1 MPDRKTWN
9 KKTILLALHACGVAI
24 VTVMLWVY
32 EPMVGLSL
40 WVVVPWAAFLL
51 STFLLAAL
59 PLPWFAHRRFDPIF
73 IGSEALLLGTIL
85 SFYFRSESWLFYPL
99 LLAAV
104 LLAALARRLVWAI
117 GMGVA
122 VAAAH
127 LLINVGE
134 IQLDPGVLILQTAL
148 ILITAGVIGYLT
160 EELSREEATTTL
172 LDNALEIST
181 LLAGALEAEEV
192 YNRLT
197 ELVARLFRAGRVAV
211 ILTDPG
217 SGEGHVCAAIDHGER
232 VTDVRIDLERY
243 PEIQTALERR
253 APVMITRPDE
263 HPDMAGVRSRLPG
276 DVRRSSILVVPI
288 FADEEARGVLLVR
301 LERPGYSFSDHE
313 IKFVRIMADAAGQAL
328 MRAEHFAEL
337 AEAAR
342 RDSLTGLY
350 NMRIFHRRLAD
361 EIDRC
366 DRTGGR
372 LSLVMVDADYLKH
385 VNDTYGHLAGDRV
398 IRDMAVIL
406 LDAVRSIDTVARY
419 GGEEFALLLPE
430 TGDERAL
437 VVAERVRGQ
446 IEHQRHD
453 GVPEPVTVSVGI
465 ATYPDDANTPTEL
478 IHKADLAL
486 YASKNRGRNR
496 TTRYSGLERS
506 SEEILELEHGEGTQP
521 YLQDTE
527 IVDSLREALSGL
539 ESHRE
544 TGRHFDVIA
553 SLAAVMQARDEEAFD
568 QLKDVATV
576 AELFLANLP
585 LTDRQRWTIQV
596 ACLLRDLGKLA
607 ISEQLLYKKDFL
619 TRDEYRVVRQHPVV
633 SARIIAPVK
642 GFDAVAPYVR
652 HHHERWDGKGYPD
665 GLKGEEIPYGAR
677 IVGLIDAFQAMV
689 TRRPYATRA
698 RGLRYA
704 YEEIRRNAGTQFD
717 PDLVERFLFLIDG
730 NREIISTLVAEREGA
745 SVEDPESAEPTEA
758 IEPGGGDDPAS
769 DSGTEEPTLDEIS
782 AEGDEDE
789 AIAPSTHTHSG
800 RG

>member
-24 VTVMLWVY
+24 VTVLLWVY
-32 EPMVGLSL
+32 EPPAGLSL
-40 WVVVPWAAFLL
+40 WVILPWAAFLL
-51 STFLLAAL
+51 ATFLLAAV
-59 PLPWFAHRRFDPIF
+59 PPPWYAHRRFDPIF
-73 IGSEALLLGTIL
+73 IGGEALLLGTIL
-85 SFYFRSESWLFYPL
+85 SFYFRGESWLFYPML
-99 LLAAV
+99 LSAV

-117 GMGVA
+117 GMGLA

-127 LLINVGE
+127 VLMNVGE

-148 ILITAGVIGYLT
+148 ILTTAGVIGYLT
-160 EELSREEATTTL
+160 EELSREEATTAL

-211 ILTDPG
+211 ILTEPG
-217 SGEGHVCAAIDHGER
+217 SGEGRVCAAIDHDER
-232 VTDVRIDLERY
+232 ITDLRIDLERY

-253 APVMITRPDE
+253 APVVITRPDE

-288 FADEEARGVLLVR
+288 FVDEEARGVLLVR
-301 LERPGYSFSDHE
+301 LARAGHAFSDHE
-313 IKFVRIMADAAGQAL
+313 IKFVRIMADAAGHAL
-328 MRAEHFAEL
+328 MRADHFAEL

-361 EIDRC
+361 EIERC

-372 LSLVMVDADYLKH
+372 LSLVMVDADYLKR
-385 VNDTYGHLAGDRV
+385 VNDTHGHLAGDRV
-398 IRDMAVIL
+398 IREMARIL
-406 LDAVRSIDTVARY
+406 LDAVRSVDTVARY

-430 TGDERAL
+430 TGGERAL
-437 VVAERVRGQ
+437 VVAERVRGR
-446 IEHQRHD
+446 IERQRHD
-453 GVPEPVTVSVGI
+453 GVTGPVTVSTGI
-465 ATYPDDANTPTEL
+465 ATYPDDATMPTEL
-478 IHKADLAL
+478 IHKADMAL

-496 TTRYSGLERS
+496 TTRYSCLGRL
-506 SEEILELEHGEGTQP
+506 SEEMRKLESEEVP
-521 YLQDTE
+521 PDLQDLE
-527 IVDSLREALSGL
+527 VVDSLRDALGGL

-544 TGRHFDVIA
+544 AGRHFDVIA
-553 SLAAVMQARDEEAFD
+553 SLAAVMQARDEEAFE
-568 QLKDVATV
+568 QLKDVSTV
-576 AELFLANLP
+576 AELFLASLP

-596 ACLLRDLGKLA
+596 ACLLRDMGKLA
-607 ISEQLLYKKDFL
+607 ISDQLLCKKDFL
-619 TRDEYRVVRQHPVV
+619 TREEYRVVRQHPII
-633 SARIIAPVK
+633 SARIIAPLK

-689 TRRPYATRA
+689 NRRPYANRA

-704 YEEIRRNAGTQFD
+704 CEEIRRNAGTQFD
-717 PDLVERFLFLIDG
+717 PDLAERFLILIDG
-730 NREIISTLVAEREGA
+730 NREIIATLVAEKDESHDGSPEIRERVERDEPGRAADA
-745 SVEDPESAEPTEA
+745 SSDSDVAEPAPVELDDGEA
-758 IEPGGGDDPAS
+758 V
-769 DSGTEEPTLDEIS
+769 
-782 AEGDEDE
+782 
-789 AIAPSTHTHSG
+789 APSSRAG
-800 RG
+800 G